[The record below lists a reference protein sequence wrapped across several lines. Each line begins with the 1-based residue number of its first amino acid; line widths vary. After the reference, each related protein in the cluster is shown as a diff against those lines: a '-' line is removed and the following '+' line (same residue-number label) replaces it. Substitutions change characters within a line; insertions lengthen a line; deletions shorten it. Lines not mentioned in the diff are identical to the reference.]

1 MKQEATDKFLGIKEE
16 GLCLITVFA
25 ISVAQGDLS
34 VFDSEDAVIG
44 QSHTMGV
51 AAEVIED
58 SLWRAERL
66 FRVDDPVR
74 FPQCFGF
81 IVGRRELSS
90 LIGLLQQSQKLSTK
104 HPA

>member
-1 MKQEATDKFLGIKEE
+1 
-16 GLCLITVFA
+16 
-25 ISVAQGDLS
+25 
-34 VFDSEDAVIG
+34 
-44 QSHTMGV
+44 MGV